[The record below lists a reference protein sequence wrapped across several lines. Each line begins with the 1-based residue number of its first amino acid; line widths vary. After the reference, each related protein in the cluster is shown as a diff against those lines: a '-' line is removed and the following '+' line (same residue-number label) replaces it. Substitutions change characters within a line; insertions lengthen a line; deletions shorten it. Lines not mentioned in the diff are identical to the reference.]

1 MGTTSYSVHL
11 ASAHSRL
18 SEVITGLYYTHI
30 YGYMGSMKTTI
41 ELPDELFREA
51 KSVAALRNLKL
62 KDLFTR
68 GLEMALKA
76 ERKAAKYPTPLE
88 TMRMVREDPLHSS
101 EDVRQA
107 MDAMQAAKK
116 SGWEKGSS
124 AR

>member
-1 MGTTSYSVHL
+1 MQRSPVYPFRQ
-11 ASAHSRL
+11 A
-18 SEVITGLYYTHI
+18 GLYDTHI
-30 YGYMGSMKTTI
+30 YGYVGTMKTTI

-76 ERKAAKYPTPLE
+76 ERKAAKDPTPLE

-101 EDVRQA
+101 EDIRKA
-107 MDAMQAAKK
+107 MDAMQNAKK
-116 SGWEKGSS
+116 SGWEKGTT

>member
-1 MGTTSYSVHL
+1 MG
-11 ASAHSRL
+11 
-18 SEVITGLYYTHI
+18 I
-30 YGYMGSMKTTI
+30 MKTTI

-76 ERKAAKYPTPLE
+76 ERKATKYPTPLE
-88 TMRMVREDPLHSS
+88 TMHLVREDPLHSS
-101 EDVRQA
+101 EDIRKA
-107 MDAMQAAKK
+107 MDALHAAKK
-116 SGWEKGSS
+116 SGWEKGPT

>member
-1 MGTTSYSVHL
+1 MG
-11 ASAHSRL
+11 
-18 SEVITGLYYTHI
+18 I
-30 YGYMGSMKTTI
+30 MKTTI

-51 KSVAALRNLKL
+51 KSVAAQRNLKL

-101 EDVRQA
+101 EDIRKA
-107 MDAMQAAKK
+107 MDAIQGSKK